1 VPGKNSIVIR
11 LFEKEPNAAFTAKAA
26 EMVIQSVNNAALSY
40 SIAGSWEFATTLTNK
55 EINELSMAVETPAPN
70 TLVSSIYNV
79 KINPLTPL
87 PVKGILWYQGENE
100 APVGFFY
107 RSLFQQMITDWR
119 RQFKQA
125 DLPFIFAQLPV
136 YGKISNEPVEKSEWA
151 DIRESQAA
159 VLKLSH
165 TAMAVTLDVGN
176 PMDIHP
182 HNKKPVGERM
192 ANAALKMLY
201 QMRNSPLCPMMQSVK
216 IKGNKVHIKFTNTG
230 SGLTA
235 GDNAAVN
242 GFAIAGADQ
251 KFVWANVKI
260 AGKNEI
266 IVSGDSITNPK
277 SVRYAWANSPVKA
290 NLFNKEGLPAAPFRT
305 DTWPLPTEGKVDNK

>member
-1 VPGKNSIVIR
+1 
-11 LFEKEPNAAFTAKAA
+11 
-26 EMVIQSVNNAALSY
+26 
-40 SIAGSWEFATTLTNK
+40 
-55 EINELSMAVETPAPN
+55 
-70 TLVSSIYNV
+70 
-79 KINPLTPL
+79 
-87 PVKGILWYQGENE
+87 
-100 APVGFFY
+100 
-107 RSLFQQMITDWR
+107 
-119 RQFKQA
+119 
-125 DLPFIFAQLPV
+125 
-136 YGKISNEPVEKSEWA
+136 
-151 DIRESQAA
+151 
-159 VLKLSH
+159 
-165 TAMAVTLDVGN
+165 
-176 PMDIHP
+176 MDIHP